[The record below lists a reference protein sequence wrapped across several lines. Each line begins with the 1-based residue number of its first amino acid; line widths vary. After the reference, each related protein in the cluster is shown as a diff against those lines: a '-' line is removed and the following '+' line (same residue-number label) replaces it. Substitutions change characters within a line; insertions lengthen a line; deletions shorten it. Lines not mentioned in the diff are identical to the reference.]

1 MTTNEAASMKNQRA
15 KLYKTRSLICKRVPS
30 MQPQIRS
37 SAETPSMHII
47 SENEAI
53 GAMHDVKEQKNK

>member
-1 MTTNEAASMKNQRA
+1 
-15 KLYKTRSLICKRVPS
+15 